1 MAALRWSDAALDDL
15 YAIRQSLNAEAAK
28 RIGRILV
35 EAASCLVDFPDRG
48 RPGALEGTRDL
59 PLPGL
64 PWRITYQVGGD
75 GWITILRVSA
85 P

>member
-15 YAIRQSLNAEAAK
+15 YAIRQSLSADAAK

-35 EAASCLVDFPDRG
+35 ESTECLADFPDRG
-48 RPGALEGTRDL
+48 RPGTLEGTREL

-64 PWRITYQVGGD
+64 PWRVIYASD
-75 GWITILRVSA
+75 DNGWIIILRVTS
-85 P
+85 